1 MLFNILDQLQIDP
14 RAALI
19 NLAAFTI
26 ALVVGITVHEFSH
39 AWAAARLGD
48 RTAQRQGRLTLNPLA
63 HLDPV
68 GTLLIFIAGFGWGKP
83 TPVTPSN
90 IRIGE
95 KAGMAVVALAGPIS
109 NIIVAA
115 LAAMPARLG
124 TLTLGGGGIDSQML
138 EALVLWNV
146 ALAIFNLLPIAPLDG
161 FKVALGVLP
170 RALAIPFARTE
181 RFGMII
187 LLLVVLMDAV
197 LSVGIL
203 SRILFPAIRFTVRTL
218 LGL

>member
-1 MLFNILDQLQIDP
+1 MLFNLLDQLQINP
-14 RAALI
+14 FVALI

-48 RTAQRQGRLTLNPLA
+48 RTAQRQGRLTLNPMA

-109 NIIVAA
+109 NIIVAT
-115 LAAMPARLG
+115 LAAMPFRLG
-124 TLTLGGGGIDSQML
+124 TLSLPSSGIDAQML
-138 EALVLWNV
+138 QALVLWNV
-146 ALAIFNLLPIAPLDG
+146 VLAVFNLLPIAPLDG

-170 RALAIPFARTE
+170 RALAVPFARTE

-187 LLLVVLMDAV
+187 LLMVVLADAV
-197 LSVGIL
+197 LNVGIL
-203 SRILFPAIRFTVRTL
+203 SRILFPAIRFTVGAL
-218 LGL
+218 LG

>member
-1 MLFNILDQLQIDP
+1 MLFNLLDQLQINP
-14 RAALI
+14 LVALI
-19 NLAAFTI
+19 NLAAFTV

-48 RTAQRQGRLTLNPLA
+48 RTAQRQGRLTLNPMA

-109 NIIVAA
+109 NIIVAT
-115 LAAMPARLG
+115 LAAMPFRLG
-124 TLTLGGGGIDSQML
+124 TLSLPSSGIDAQML
-138 EALVLWNV
+138 QALVLWNV
-146 ALAIFNLLPIAPLDG
+146 VLAVFNLLPIAPLDG

-170 RALAIPFARTE
+170 RALAVPFARTE

-187 LLLVVLMDAV
+187 LLMVVLMDAV
-197 LSVGIL
+197 LNVGIL
-203 SRILFPAIRFTVRTL
+203 SRILFPAIRFTVRAL
-218 LGL
+218 LG

>member
-1 MLFNILDQLQIDP
+1 MLFNLLDQLQINP
-14 RAALI
+14 FVALI
-19 NLAAFTI
+19 NLAAFTV

-48 RTAQRQGRLTLNPLA
+48 RTAQRQGRLTLNPMA

-109 NIIVAA
+109 NIIVAT
-115 LAAMPARLG
+115 LAAMPFRLG
-124 TLTLGGGGIDSQML
+124 TLSLPSSGIDAQML
-138 EALVLWNV
+138 QALVLWNV
-146 ALAIFNLLPIAPLDG
+146 VLAVFNLLPIAPLDG

-170 RALAIPFARTE
+170 RALAVPFARTE

-187 LLLVVLMDAV
+187 LLMVVLADAV
-197 LSVGIL
+197 LNVGIL
-203 SRILFPAIRFTVRTL
+203 SRILLPAIRFTVGTL
-218 LGL
+218 LG

>member
-1 MLFNILDQLQIDP
+1 MLFNLLDQLQINP
-14 RAALI
+14 LVALI
-19 NLAAFTI
+19 NLAAFTV

-48 RTAQRQGRLTLNPLA
+48 RTAQRQGRLTLNPMA

-109 NIIVAA
+109 NIIVAT
-115 LAAMPARLG
+115 LAAMPFRLG
-124 TLTLGGGGIDSQML
+124 TLSLPSSGIDAQML
-138 EALVLWNV
+138 QALVLWNV
-146 ALAIFNLLPIAPLDG
+146 VLAVFNLLPIAPLDG

-187 LLLVVLMDAV
+187 LLMVVLADAV
-197 LSVGIL
+197 LNVGIL
-203 SRILFPAIRFTVRTL
+203 SRILFPAIRFTVGAL
-218 LGL
+218 LG

>member
-1 MLFNILDQLQIDP
+1 MLFNLLDQLQINP
-14 RAALI
+14 LVALI
-19 NLAAFTI
+19 NLAAFTV

-48 RTAQRQGRLTLNPLA
+48 RTAQRQGRLTLNPMA

-109 NIIVAA
+109 NIIVAT
-115 LAAMPARLG
+115 LAAMPFRLG
-124 TLTLGGGGIDSQML
+124 TLSLPSSGIDAQML
-138 EALVLWNV
+138 QALVLWNV
-146 ALAIFNLLPIAPLDG
+146 VLAVFNLLPIAPLDG

-170 RALAIPFARTE
+170 RALAVPFARTE

-187 LLLVVLMDAV
+187 LLMVVLADAA
-197 LSVGIL
+197 LNVGIL
-203 SRILFPAIRFTVRTL
+203 SRILFPAIRFTVGTL
-218 LGL
+218 LG

>member
-1 MLFNILDQLQIDP
+1 MLFNLLDQLQINP
-14 RAALI
+14 LTALI
-19 NLAAFTI
+19 NLAAFTV

-48 RTAQRQGRLTLNPLA
+48 RTAQRQGRLTLNPMA

-68 GTLLIFIAGFGWGKP
+68 GTLLIFVAGFGWGKP

-109 NIIVAA
+109 NIIVAT
-115 LAAMPARLG
+115 LAAMPFRLG
-124 TLTLGGGGIDSQML
+124 ALSLPSSGIDAQML
-138 EALVLWNV
+138 QALVLWNV
-146 ALAIFNLLPIAPLDG
+146 VLAVFNLLPIAPLDG

-170 RALAIPFARTE
+170 RALAVPFARTE

-187 LLLVVLMDAV
+187 LLMVVLADAA
-197 LSVGIL
+197 LNVGIL
-203 SRILFPAIRFTVRTL
+203 SRILFPAIRFTVGAL
-218 LGL
+218 LG

>member
-1 MLFNILDQLQIDP
+1 MLFNLLDQLQINP
-14 RAALI
+14 FVALI
-19 NLAAFTI
+19 NLAAFTV

-48 RTAQRQGRLTLNPLA
+48 RTAQRQGRLTLNPMA

-109 NIIVAA
+109 NIIVAT
-115 LAAMPARLG
+115 LAAMPFRLG
-124 TLTLGGGGIDSQML
+124 TLSLPSSGIDAQML
-138 EALVLWNV
+138 QALVLWNV
-146 ALAIFNLLPIAPLDG
+146 VLAVFNLLPIAPLDG

-187 LLLVVLMDAV
+187 LLMVVLADAV
-197 LSVGIL
+197 LNVGIL
-203 SRILFPAIRFTVRTL
+203 SRILFPAIRFTVGAL
-218 LGL
+218 LG

>member
-1 MLFNILDQLQIDP
+1 MLFNLLDQLQINP
-14 RAALI
+14 FVALI
-19 NLAAFTI
+19 NLAAFTV

-48 RTAQRQGRLTLNPLA
+48 RTAQRQGRLTLNPMA

-109 NIIVAA
+109 NIIVAT
-115 LAAMPARLG
+115 LAAMPFRLG
-124 TLTLGGGGIDSQML
+124 ALSLPSSGIDAQML
-138 EALVLWNV
+138 QALVLWNV
-146 ALAIFNLLPIAPLDG
+146 VLAVFNLLPIAPLDG

-187 LLLVVLMDAV
+187 LLMVVLADAV
-197 LSVGIL
+197 LNVGIL
-203 SRILFPAIRFTVRTL
+203 SRVLFPAIRFTVGAL
-218 LGL
+218 LG

>member
-1 MLFNILDQLQIDP
+1 MLFNLLDQLRIDP
-14 RAALI
+14 LGALI
-19 NLAAFTI
+19 NFAAFTI

-48 RTAQRQGRLTLNPLA
+48 LTAQRQGRLTLNPLA

-95 KAGMAVVALAGPIS
+95 KAGMAAVALAGPIS
-109 NIIVAA
+109 NIVIAT
-115 LAAMPARLG
+115 LAAMPFRLG
-124 TLTLGGGGIDSQML
+124 TLSSSGGIDVQML
-138 EALVLWNV
+138 QALVLWNV
-146 ALAIFNLLPIAPLDG
+146 VLAIFNLLPIAPLDG

-170 RALAIPFARTE
+170 RALAAPFARTE

-187 LLLVVLMDAV
+187 LLLVVLADA
-197 LSVGIL
+197 LFGVGIL
-203 SRILFPAIRFTVRTL
+203 SRVLLPAIRFTVGTL
-218 LGL
+218 LG

>member
-1 MLFNILDQLQIDP
+1 MLFNLLDQLQINP
-14 RAALI
+14 LIALI
-19 NLAAFTI
+19 NLAAFTV

-48 RTAQRQGRLTLNPLA
+48 RTAQRQGRLTLNPMA

-109 NIIVAA
+109 NIIVAT
-115 LAAMPARLG
+115 LAAMPFRLG
-124 TLTLGGGGIDSQML
+124 TLSLPSSGIDAQML
-138 EALVLWNV
+138 QALVLWNV
-146 ALAIFNLLPIAPLDG
+146 VLAVFNLLPIAPLDG

-170 RALAIPFARTE
+170 RALAVPFARTE

-187 LLLVVLMDAV
+187 LLMVVLMDAV
-197 LSVGIL
+197 LNVGIL
-203 SRILFPAIRFTVRTL
+203 SRVLFPAIRFTVGTL
-218 LGL
+218 LG

>member
-1 MLFNILDQLQIDP
+1 MLFNLLDQLQINP
-14 RAALI
+14 FVALI
-19 NLAAFTI
+19 NLAAFTV

-48 RTAQRQGRLTLNPLA
+48 RTAQRQGRLTLNPMA

-109 NIIVAA
+109 NIIVAT
-115 LAAMPARLG
+115 LAAMPFRLG
-124 TLTLGGGGIDSQML
+124 TLSLPSSGIDAQML
-138 EALVLWNV
+138 QALVLWNV
-146 ALAIFNLLPIAPLDG
+146 VLAVFNLLPIAPLDG

-170 RALAIPFARTE
+170 RALAVPFARTE

-187 LLLVVLMDAV
+187 LLMVVLADAV
-197 LSVGIL
+197 LNVGIL
-203 SRILFPAIRFTVRTL
+203 SRILFPAIRFTVGTL
-218 LGL
+218 LG

>member
-1 MLFNILDQLQIDP
+1 LLFNLLDQLQINP
-14 RAALI
+14 FVALI
-19 NLAAFTI
+19 NLAAFTV

-48 RTAQRQGRLTLNPLA
+48 RTAQRQGRLTLNPMA

-109 NIIVAA
+109 NIIVAT
-115 LAAMPARLG
+115 LAAMPFRLG
-124 TLTLGGGGIDSQML
+124 ALSLPSSGIDAQML
-138 EALVLWNV
+138 QALVLWNV
-146 ALAIFNLLPIAPLDG
+146 VLAVFNLLPIAPLDG

-187 LLLVVLMDAV
+187 LLMVVLADAV
-197 LSVGIL
+197 LNVGIL
-203 SRILFPAIRFTVRTL
+203 SRVLFPAIRFTVGAL
-218 LGL
+218 LG

>member
-1 MLFNILDQLQIDP
+1 MLFNLLDQLQINP
-14 RAALI
+14 FVALI
-19 NLAAFTI
+19 NLAAFTV

-48 RTAQRQGRLTLNPLA
+48 RTAQRQGRLTLNPMA

-109 NIIVAA
+109 NIIVAT
-115 LAAMPARLG
+115 LAAMPFRLG
-124 TLTLGGGGIDSQML
+124 TLSLPSSGIDAQML
-138 EALVLWNV
+138 QALVLWNV
-146 ALAIFNLLPIAPLDG
+146 VLAVFNLLPIAPLDG

-170 RALAIPFARTE
+170 RALAVPFARTE

-187 LLLVVLMDAV
+187 LLMVVLADAA
-197 LSVGIL
+197 LNVGIL

-218 LGL
+218 LG

>member
-1 MLFNILDQLQIDP
+1 MLFNLLDQLQINP
-14 RAALI
+14 LVALI
-19 NLAAFTI
+19 NLAAFTV

-48 RTAQRQGRLTLNPLA
+48 RTAQRQGRLTLNPMA

-109 NIIVAA
+109 NIIVAT
-115 LAAMPARLG
+115 LAAMPFRLG
-124 TLTLGGGGIDSQML
+124 ALSLPSSGIDAQML
-138 EALVLWNV
+138 QALVLWNV
-146 ALAIFNLLPIAPLDG
+146 VLAVFNLLPIAPLDG

-170 RALAIPFARTE
+170 RALAVPFARTE

-187 LLLVVLMDAV
+187 LLMVVLADAV
-197 LSVGIL
+197 LNVGIL
-203 SRILFPAIRFTVRTL
+203 SRVLFPAIRFTVGAL
-218 LGL
+218 LG

>member
-1 MLFNILDQLQIDP
+1 MLFNLLDQLQINP
-14 RAALI
+14 LVALI
-19 NLAAFTI
+19 NLAAFTV

-48 RTAQRQGRLTLNPLA
+48 RTAQRQGRLTLNPMA

-109 NIIVAA
+109 NIIVAT
-115 LAAMPARLG
+115 LAAMPFRLG
-124 TLTLGGGGIDSQML
+124 TLSLPSSGIDAQML
-138 EALVLWNV
+138 QALVLWNV
-146 ALAIFNLLPIAPLDG
+146 VLAVFNLLPIAPLDG

-170 RALAIPFARTE
+170 RALAVPFARTE

-187 LLLVVLMDAV
+187 LLMVVLADAV
-197 LSVGIL
+197 LNVGIL
-203 SRILFPAIRFTVRTL
+203 SRILFPAIRFTVGAL
-218 LGL
+218 LG

>member
-1 MLFNILDQLQIDP
+1 MLFNLLDQLQINP
-14 RAALI
+14 FVALI
-19 NLAAFTI
+19 NLAAFTV

-48 RTAQRQGRLTLNPLA
+48 RTAQRQGRLTLNPMA

-109 NIIVAA
+109 NIIVAT
-115 LAAMPARLG
+115 LAAMPFRLG
-124 TLTLGGGGIDSQML
+124 TLSLPSSGIDAQML
-138 EALVLWNV
+138 QALVLWNV
-146 ALAIFNLLPIAPLDG
+146 VLAVFNLLPIAPLDG

-170 RALAIPFARTE
+170 RALAVPFARTE

-187 LLLVVLMDAV
+187 LLMVVLADVV
-197 LSVGIL
+197 LNVGIL

-218 LGL
+218 LG

>member
-1 MLFNILDQLQIDP
+1 MLFNLLDQLQINP
-14 RAALI
+14 LVALI
-19 NLAAFTI
+19 NLAAFTV

-48 RTAQRQGRLTLNPLA
+48 RTAQRQGRLTLNPMA

-109 NIIVAA
+109 NIIVAT
-115 LAAMPARLG
+115 LAAMPFRLG
-124 TLTLGGGGIDSQML
+124 TLSLPSSGIDAQML
-138 EALVLWNV
+138 QALVLWNV
-146 ALAIFNLLPIAPLDG
+146 VLAVFNLLPIAPLDG

-170 RALAIPFARTE
+170 RALAVPFARTE

-187 LLLVVLMDAV
+187 LLMVVLADAV
-197 LSVGIL
+197 LNVGIL
-203 SRILFPAIRFTVRTL
+203 SRILLPAIRFTVGAL
-218 LGL
+218 LG

>member
-1 MLFNILDQLQIDP
+1 MLFNILDQLRIDP

-109 NIIVAA
+109 NIIIAA

-124 TLTLGGGGIDSQML
+124 TLTLGGGIDAQML

-146 ALAIFNLLPIAPLDG
+146 VLAIFNLLPIAPLDG

-170 RALAIPFARTE
+170 RALAVPFARTE

-203 SRILFPAIRFTVRTL
+203 SRILLPVIRFTVRTL

>member
-1 MLFNILDQLQIDP
+1 MLFNLLDQLQINP
-14 RAALI
+14 LVALI
-19 NLAAFTI
+19 NLAAFTV

-48 RTAQRQGRLTLNPLA
+48 RTAQRQGRLTLNPMA

-109 NIIVAA
+109 NIIVAT
-115 LAAMPARLG
+115 LAAMPFRLG
-124 TLTLGGGGIDSQML
+124 TLSLPSSGIDAQML
-138 EALVLWNV
+138 QALVLWNV
-146 ALAIFNLLPIAPLDG
+146 VLAVFNLLPIAPLDG

-170 RALAIPFARTE
+170 RALAVPFARTE

-187 LLLVVLMDAV
+187 LLMVVLADVV
-197 LSVGIL
+197 LNVGIL
-203 SRILFPAIRFTVRTL
+203 SRVLFPAIRFTVGAL
-218 LGL
+218 LG

>member
-1 MLFNILDQLQIDP
+1 MLFNLLDQLQINP
-14 RAALI
+14 FVALI
-19 NLAAFTI
+19 NLAAFTV

-48 RTAQRQGRLTLNPLA
+48 RTAQRQGRLTLNPMA

-109 NIIVAA
+109 NIIVAT
-115 LAAMPARLG
+115 LAAMPFRLG
-124 TLTLGGGGIDSQML
+124 TLSLPSSGIDAQML
-138 EALVLWNV
+138 QALVLWNV
-146 ALAIFNLLPIAPLDG
+146 VLAVFNLLPIAPLDG

-170 RALAIPFARTE
+170 RALAVPFARTE

-187 LLLVVLMDAV
+187 LLMVVLADAV
-197 LSVGIL
+197 LNVGIL

-218 LGL
+218 LG

>member
-1 MLFNILDQLQIDP
+1 MLFNLLDQLQINP
-14 RAALI
+14 FVALI
-19 NLAAFTI
+19 NLAAFTV

-48 RTAQRQGRLTLNPLA
+48 RTAQRQGRLTLNPMA

-109 NIIVAA
+109 NIIVAT
-115 LAAMPARLG
+115 LAAMPFRLG
-124 TLTLGGGGIDSQML
+124 ALSLPSSGIDAQML
-138 EALVLWNV
+138 QALVLWNV
-146 ALAIFNLLPIAPLDG
+146 VLAVFNLLPIAPLDG

-170 RALAIPFARTE
+170 RALAVPFARTE

-187 LLLVVLMDAV
+187 LLMVVLADAV
-197 LSVGIL
+197 LNVGIL
-203 SRILFPAIRFTVRTL
+203 SRILFPAIRFTVGAL
-218 LGL
+218 LG

>member
-1 MLFNILDQLQIDP
+1 MLFNLLDQLQINP
-14 RAALI
+14 LIALI
-19 NLAAFTI
+19 NLAAFTV

-48 RTAQRQGRLTLNPLA
+48 RTAQRQGRLTLNPMA

-83 TPVTPSN
+83 TPITPSN

-109 NIIVAA
+109 NIIVAT
-115 LAAMPARLG
+115 LAAMPFRLG
-124 TLTLGGGGIDSQML
+124 TLSLPSSGIDAQML
-138 EALVLWNV
+138 QALVLWNV
-146 ALAIFNLLPIAPLDG
+146 VLAVFNLLPIAPLDG
-161 FKVALGVLP
+161 FKVALGILP
-170 RALAIPFARTE
+170 RALAVPFARTE

-187 LLLVVLMDAV
+187 LLMVVLADAA
-197 LSVGIL
+197 LNVGIL

-218 LGL
+218 LG

>member
-1 MLFNILDQLQIDP
+1 MLFNLLDQLQINP
-14 RAALI
+14 FVALI
-19 NLAAFTI
+19 NLAAFTV

-48 RTAQRQGRLTLNPLA
+48 RTAQRQGRLTLNPMA

-109 NIIVAA
+109 NIIVAT
-115 LAAMPARLG
+115 LAAMPFRLG
-124 TLTLGGGGIDSQML
+124 ALSLPNSGIDAQML
-138 EALVLWNV
+138 QALVLWNV
-146 ALAIFNLLPIAPLDG
+146 VLAVFNLLPIAPLDG

-187 LLLVVLMDAV
+187 LLMVVLADAV
-197 LSVGIL
+197 LNVGIL
-203 SRILFPAIRFTVRTL
+203 SRVLFPAIRFTVGAL
-218 LGL
+218 LG

>member
-1 MLFNILDQLQIDP
+1 MLFNLLDQLQINP
-14 RAALI
+14 LVALI
-19 NLAAFTI
+19 NLAAFTV

-48 RTAQRQGRLTLNPLA
+48 RTAQRQGRLTLNPMA

-109 NIIVAA
+109 NIIVAT
-115 LAAMPARLG
+115 LAAMPFRLG
-124 TLTLGGGGIDSQML
+124 TLSLPSSGIDAQML
-138 EALVLWNV
+138 QALVLWNV
-146 ALAIFNLLPIAPLDG
+146 VLAVFNLLPIAPLDG

-187 LLLVVLMDAV
+187 LLMVVLADAA
-197 LSVGIL
+197 LNVGIL
-203 SRILFPAIRFTVRTL
+203 SRILFPAIRFTVGAL
-218 LGL
+218 LG

>member
-1 MLFNILDQLQIDP
+1 MLFNLLDQLQINP
-14 RAALI
+14 FVALI
-19 NLAAFTI
+19 NLAAFTV

-48 RTAQRQGRLTLNPLA
+48 RTAQRQGRLTLNPMA

-109 NIIVAA
+109 NIIVAT
-115 LAAMPARLG
+115 LAAMPFRLG
-124 TLTLGGGGIDSQML
+124 TLSLPSSGIDAQML
-138 EALVLWNV
+138 QALVLWNV
-146 ALAIFNLLPIAPLDG
+146 VLAVFNLLPIAPLDG

-170 RALAIPFARTE
+170 RALAVPFARTE

-187 LLLVVLMDAV
+187 LLMVVLMDAV
-197 LSVGIL
+197 LNVGIL
-203 SRILFPAIRFTVRTL
+203 SRILFPAIRFTVGAL
-218 LGL
+218 LG

>member
-1 MLFNILDQLQIDP
+1 MLFNLLDQLQINP
-14 RAALI
+14 LIALI
-19 NLAAFTI
+19 NLAAFTV

-48 RTAQRQGRLTLNPLA
+48 RTAQRQGRLTLNPMA

-109 NIIVAA
+109 NIIVAT
-115 LAAMPARLG
+115 LAAMPFRLG
-124 TLTLGGGGIDSQML
+124 ALSIPSSGIDAQML
-138 EALVLWNV
+138 QALVLWNV
-146 ALAIFNLLPIAPLDG
+146 VLAVFNLLPIAPLDG

-170 RALAIPFARTE
+170 RALAVPFARTE

-187 LLLVVLMDAV
+187 LLMVVLADAV
-197 LSVGIL
+197 LNVGIL
-203 SRILFPAIRFTVRTL
+203 SRILLPAIRFTVGAL
-218 LGL
+218 LG

>member
-1 MLFNILDQLQIDP
+1 MLFNLLDQLQINP
-14 RAALI
+14 LVALI
-19 NLAAFTI
+19 NLAAFTV

-48 RTAQRQGRLTLNPLA
+48 RTAQRQGRLTLNPMA

-109 NIIVAA
+109 NIIVAT
-115 LAAMPARLG
+115 LAAMPFRLG
-124 TLTLGGGGIDSQML
+124 TLSLPSSGIDAQML
-138 EALVLWNV
+138 QALVLWNV
-146 ALAIFNLLPIAPLDG
+146 VLAVFNLLPIAPLDG

-170 RALAIPFARTE
+170 RALAVPFARTE

-187 LLLVVLMDAV
+187 LLMVVLADAV
-197 LSVGIL
+197 LNVGIL
-203 SRILFPAIRFTVRTL
+203 SRVLFPAIRFTVGAL
-218 LGL
+218 LG

>member
-1 MLFNILDQLQIDP
+1 MLFNLLDQLQINP
-14 RAALI
+14 LVALI
-19 NLAAFTI
+19 NLAAFTV

-48 RTAQRQGRLTLNPLA
+48 RTAQRQGRLTLNPMA

-109 NIIVAA
+109 NIIVAT
-115 LAAMPARLG
+115 LAAMPFRLG
-124 TLTLGGGGIDSQML
+124 TLSLPSSGIDAQML
-138 EALVLWNV
+138 QALVLWNV
-146 ALAIFNLLPIAPLDG
+146 VLAVFNLLPIAPLDG

-170 RALAIPFARTE
+170 RALAVPFARTE

-187 LLLVVLMDAV
+187 LLMVVLMDAV
-197 LSVGIL
+197 LNVGIL
-203 SRILFPAIRFTVRTL
+203 SRILFPAIRFTVGAL
-218 LGL
+218 LG

>member
-1 MLFNILDQLQIDP
+1 MLFNLLDQLQINP
-14 RAALI
+14 FVALI
-19 NLAAFTI
+19 NLAAFTV

-48 RTAQRQGRLTLNPLA
+48 RTAQRQGRLTLNPMA

-109 NIIVAA
+109 NIIVAT
-115 LAAMPARLG
+115 LAAMPFRLG
-124 TLTLGGGGIDSQML
+124 TLSLPSSGIDAQML
-138 EALVLWNV
+138 QALVLWNV
-146 ALAIFNLLPIAPLDG
+146 VLAVFNLLPIAPLDG

-187 LLLVVLMDAV
+187 LLMVVLADAV
-197 LSVGIL
+197 FNVGIL
-203 SRILFPAIRFTVRTL
+203 SRILFPAIRFTVGAL
-218 LGL
+218 LG

>member
-1 MLFNILDQLQIDP
+1 MLFNLLDQLQINP
-14 RAALI
+14 LVALI
-19 NLAAFTI
+19 NLAAFTV

-39 AWAAARLGD
+39 AWMAARLGD
-48 RTAQRQGRLTLNPLA
+48 RTAQRQGRLTLNPMA

-109 NIIVAA
+109 NIIVAT
-115 LAAMPARLG
+115 LAAMPFRLG
-124 TLTLGGGGIDSQML
+124 TLSLPSSGIDAQML
-138 EALVLWNV
+138 QALVLWNV
-146 ALAIFNLLPIAPLDG
+146 VLAVFNLLPIAPLDG

-170 RALAIPFARTE
+170 RALAVPFARTE

-187 LLLVVLMDAV
+187 LLMVVLADAA
-197 LSVGIL
+197 LNVGIL

-218 LGL
+218 LG

>member
-1 MLFNILDQLQIDP
+1 MLFNLLDQLQINP
-14 RAALI
+14 LVALI
-19 NLAAFTI
+19 NLAAFTV

-48 RTAQRQGRLTLNPLA
+48 RTAQRQGRLTLNPMA

-68 GTLLIFIAGFGWGKP
+68 GTLLMFIAGFGWGKP

-109 NIIVAA
+109 NIIVAT
-115 LAAMPARLG
+115 LAAMPFRLG
-124 TLTLGGGGIDSQML
+124 TLSLPSSGIDAQML
-138 EALVLWNV
+138 QALVLWNV
-146 ALAIFNLLPIAPLDG
+146 VLAVFNLLPIAPLDG

-187 LLLVVLMDAV
+187 LLMVVLADAA
-197 LSVGIL
+197 LNVGIL
-203 SRILFPAIRFTVRTL
+203 SRILFPAIRFTVGAL
-218 LGL
+218 LG

>member
-1 MLFNILDQLQIDP
+1 MLFNLLDQLQINP
-14 RAALI
+14 FVALI
-19 NLAAFTI
+19 NLAAFTV

-48 RTAQRQGRLTLNPLA
+48 RTAQRQGRLTLNPMA

-109 NIIVAA
+109 NIIVAT
-115 LAAMPARLG
+115 LAAMPFRLG
-124 TLTLGGGGIDSQML
+124 TLSLPSNGIDAQML
-138 EALVLWNV
+138 QALVLWNV
-146 ALAIFNLLPIAPLDG
+146 VLAVFNLLPIAPLDG

-170 RALAIPFARTE
+170 RALAVPFARTE

-187 LLLVVLMDAV
+187 LLMVVLADAV
-197 LSVGIL
+197 LNVGIL
-203 SRILFPAIRFTVRTL
+203 SRILFPAIRFTVGAL
-218 LGL
+218 LG

>member
-1 MLFNILDQLQIDP
+1 MLFNLLDQLQINP
-14 RAALI
+14 IVGLI
-19 NLAAFTI
+19 NLAAFTV

-48 RTAQRQGRLTLNPLA
+48 RTAQRQGRLTLNPMA

-109 NIIVAA
+109 NIIVAT
-115 LAAMPARLG
+115 LAAMPFRLG
-124 TLTLGGGGIDSQML
+124 TLSLPSSGIDAQML
-138 EALVLWNV
+138 QALVLWNV
-146 ALAIFNLLPIAPLDG
+146 VLAVFNLLPIAPLDG

-170 RALAIPFARTE
+170 RALAVPFARTE

-187 LLLVVLMDAV
+187 LLMVVLMDAV
-197 LSVGIL
+197 LNVGIL
-203 SRILFPAIRFTVRTL
+203 SRILFPAIRFTVGAL
-218 LGL
+218 LG

>member
-1 MLFNILDQLQIDP
+1 MLFNLLDQLQINP
-14 RAALI
+14 LIALI
-19 NLAAFTI
+19 NLAAFTV

-48 RTAQRQGRLTLNPLA
+48 RTAQRQGRLTLNPMA

-109 NIIVAA
+109 NIIVAT
-115 LAAMPARLG
+115 LAAMPFRLG
-124 TLTLGGGGIDSQML
+124 TLSLPSSGIDAQML
-138 EALVLWNV
+138 QALVLWNV
-146 ALAIFNLLPIAPLDG
+146 VLAVFNLLPIAPLDG

-170 RALAIPFARTE
+170 RALAVPFARTE

-187 LLLVVLMDAV
+187 LLMVVLADAV
-197 LSVGIL
+197 LNVGIL
-203 SRILFPAIRFTVRTL
+203 SRILLPAIRFTVRAL
-218 LGL
+218 LG

>member
-1 MLFNILDQLQIDP
+1 MLFNLLDQLRFDP
-14 RAALI
+14 LGALI

-48 RTAQRQGRLTLNPLA
+48 RTAQHQSRLTLNPLA

-109 NIIVAA
+109 NIIIAA
-115 LAAMPARLG
+115 LAALPFRLG
-124 TLTLGGGGIDSQML
+124 TLSSSGGIDVQML
-138 EALVLWNV
+138 QALVLWNV
-146 ALAIFNLLPIAPLDG
+146 VLAIFNLLPIAPLDG
-161 FKVALGVLP
+161 FKVALGILP
-170 RALAIPFARTE
+170 RALAALFARTE

-187 LLLVVLMDAV
+187 LLLIVLADA
-197 LSVGIL
+197 LFGVGIL
-203 SRILFPAIRFTVRTL
+203 SRVLLPAIRFTVGTL
-218 LGL
+218 LGV

>member
-1 MLFNILDQLQIDP
+1 MLFNLLDQLQINP
-14 RAALI
+14 FVALI
-19 NLAAFTI
+19 NLAAFTV

-48 RTAQRQGRLTLNPLA
+48 RTAQRQGRLTLNPMA

-109 NIIVAA
+109 NIIVAT
-115 LAAMPARLG
+115 LAAMPFRLG
-124 TLTLGGGGIDSQML
+124 TLSLPSSGIDAQML
-138 EALVLWNV
+138 QALVLWNV
-146 ALAIFNLLPIAPLDG
+146 VLAVFNLLPIAPLDG

-170 RALAIPFARTE
+170 RALAVPFARTE

-187 LLLVVLMDAV
+187 LLMVVLADAV
-197 LSVGIL
+197 LNVGIL
-203 SRILFPAIRFTVRTL
+203 SRILFPAIRFTVGAL
-218 LGL
+218 LG

>member
-1 MLFNILDQLQIDP
+1 MLFNLLDQLQINP
-14 RAALI
+14 LVALI
-19 NLAAFTI
+19 NLAAFTV

-48 RTAQRQGRLTLNPLA
+48 RTAQRQGRLTLNPMA

-109 NIIVAA
+109 NIIVAT
-115 LAAMPARLG
+115 LAAMPFRLG
-124 TLTLGGGGIDSQML
+124 ALSLPSSGIDAQML
-138 EALVLWNV
+138 QALVLWNV
-146 ALAIFNLLPIAPLDG
+146 VLAVFNLLPIAPLDG

-170 RALAIPFARTE
+170 RALAVPFARTE

-187 LLLVVLMDAV
+187 LLMVVLMDAV
-197 LSVGIL
+197 LNVGIL
-203 SRILFPAIRFTVRTL
+203 SRVLFPAIRFTVGAL
-218 LGL
+218 LG

>member
-1 MLFNILDQLQIDP
+1 MLFNLLDQLQINP
-14 RAALI
+14 FIALI
-19 NLAAFTI
+19 NLAAFTV

-48 RTAQRQGRLTLNPLA
+48 RTAQRQGRLTLNPMA

-109 NIIVAA
+109 NIIVAT
-115 LAAMPARLG
+115 LAAMPFRLG
-124 TLTLGGGGIDSQML
+124 TLSLPSSGIDAQML
-138 EALVLWNV
+138 QALVLWNV
-146 ALAIFNLLPIAPLDG
+146 VLAVFNLLPIAPLDG

-170 RALAIPFARTE
+170 RALAVPFARTE

-187 LLLVVLMDAV
+187 LLMVVLADAV
-197 LSVGIL
+197 LNVGIL
-203 SRILFPAIRFTVRTL
+203 SRILFPAIRFTVGAL
-218 LGL
+218 LG

>member
-1 MLFNILDQLQIDP
+1 MLFNLLDQLQINP
-14 RAALI
+14 LVALI
-19 NLAAFTI
+19 NLAAFTV

-48 RTAQRQGRLTLNPLA
+48 RTAQRQGRLTLNPMA

-109 NIIVAA
+109 NIIVAT
-115 LAAMPARLG
+115 LAAMPFRLG
-124 TLTLGGGGIDSQML
+124 TLSLPSSGIDAQML
-138 EALVLWNV
+138 QALVLWNV
-146 ALAIFNLLPIAPLDG
+146 VLAVFNLLPIAPLDG
-161 FKVALGVLP
+161 FKVALGILP
-170 RALAIPFARTE
+170 RALAVPFARTE
-181 RFGMII
+181 RS
-187 LLLVVLMDAV
+187 A
-197 LSVGIL
+197 
-203 SRILFPAIRFTVRTL
+203 
-218 LGL
+218 